1 MEPNQNLNI
10 IPYSLSSSSSGN
22 LGNDSKKSEKPN
34 SKKSILRKEGSQS
47 KNKDKHAVFV
57 EPSLNQV
64 AFYVPDLNNMN
75 KNNRISLNTVS
86 EEPEPNSRSGSEL
99 INNRNM
105 SIIRSAVNTEQKLT
119 FENNEI
125 NSNNFVND
133 MNNNNKSFAYF
144 NNRETS
150 FFNNNFNH
158 INNQAFN
165 KDNKEENKIV
175 ESKTVIFKN
184 QHIKKPPSRK
194 TLDSDYILKDFSQT
208 NDLNNNSLLAA
219 NQQNESNTNNIINN
233 QNISSKVVR
242 IRLSNSGRNSF
253 SSENNLNT
261 SLEQNNS
268 NFGNLSNNN
277 TANIKQNEKDITN
290 NSSNERRERI
300 EEQTKLNTEANR
312 NLFNINAPRN
322 SVVGLNEIN
331 KVNDINNNNQ
341 TNNNMIDNV
350 SNQIN
355 QIITKNNNIKKPKFN
370 KRITIAMTKDD
381 DFDFVNHDF
390 GEDTNQ
396 NLNNINNNFNNNQ
409 NDINKNDNNNNKDI
423 IFQNKDRKMPNR
435 NKKRITMALN
445 PFDEN
450 PNLLNDELEME
461 QKPPE
466 IVSIQNNSKKL
477 YKEKDYTNS
486 YNINEEVVYVE
497 PKIIPQNKNIN
508 YSIYEKYLKYNN
520 LNFPKSESKLNNIT
534 NLNFPQKD
542 DNDNISGSQTTKK
555 EMQMINNDMILNN
568 LNSLQNFDQNNI
580 NIQTLKENIPKNK
593 NFPLN
598 IDSSPLIDLIND
610 KSFLSKNSENTAS
623 KQDDKYNL
631 ILNEDENF
639 DIEKEINNQI
649 NFIEKN
655 LEEKEKYWKNK
666 IINNA
671 ERHTE
676 FESEIN
682 KNKNELNNIEYR
694 INEIMNLK
702 NDLINNKNK
711 YEKLTEKARKMSN
724 DFISAGIEI
733 KDIEHIMYKQ
743 MNCLLFTVMVKN
755 EAVFKFLISDNIW
768 YEKNVSGDS
777 EITFIGVIKSEIFSN
792 YFEEE
797 TIINTNKNVND
808 LIQKYYYETILK
820 VFPNEYEKITIHN
833 LSRKYFLS
841 TQISLCFLHILKII
855 NHISLIDEELE
866 FNTQDLKKYF
876 VKFSYIDIYSAK
888 INFIYELNIEN
899 PFSGNCLKSVEV
911 EKNDYILNDFNE
923 YRNNTLNLIW
933 KYFDPKDIQIN
944 YNYFYNMVLM
954 LNYIDKVRAL
964 KTEINDEYIF
974 NVMQGNIKPKKD
986 EFENEEN
993 NNFDMLELS
1002 QQLEIIYGK
1011 KFLDDLVNKNINEIN
1026 EEIKNENNNSSD
1038 KDIDMKD
1045 KNEGNNGN
1053 DSKDNDEEIVLDLPS
1068 SNNDDDK

>member
-22 LGNDSKKSEKPN
+22 LGNDSKKSDKPN

-47 KNKDKHAVFV
+47 KNKDRHAVFV

-105 SIIRSAVNTEQKLT
+105 SNIRSAVNTEQKLT

-144 NNRETS
+144 NNRDTA
-150 FFNNNFNH
+150 FYNNNFNNT
-158 INNQAFN
+158 NNQALN
-165 KDNKEENKIV
+165 KDNKEENKII
-175 ESKTVIFKN
+175 ESKPIIFKN

-208 NDLNNNSLLAA
+208 NDINNNSFVAV
-219 NQQNESNTNNIINN
+219 NQQNEPNANNIINN

-253 SSENNLNT
+253 SSENNLNA

-268 NFGNLSNNN
+268 NIGNLSNTN
-277 TANIKQNEKDITN
+277 TANIKQNEKDISN

-322 SVVGLNEIN
+322 SLVGLNEIN
-331 KVNDINNNNQ
+331 KINDNNSNPQ
-341 TNNNMIDNV
+341 TNNNMIDNM

-355 QIITKNNNIKKPKFN
+355 QIITKNNNVKKPKFN

-381 DFDFVNHDF
+381 DFDFVNNDF
-390 GEDTNQ
+390 SDDKNQ
-396 NLNNINNNFNNNQ
+396 NLNNDNNPKDININDNPNNN
-409 NDINKNDNNNNKDI
+409 DI
-423 IFQNKDRKMPNR
+423 IFQNKERKMPNK

-450 PNLLNDELEME
+450 PNLFNEEFELE
-461 QKPPE
+461 QKQPE
-466 IVSIQNNSKKL
+466 TVSIQNNSKKL
-477 YKEKDYTNS
+477 YKEKDYNNS
-486 YNINEEVVYVE
+486 YNNNNEEVVYVE

-508 YSIYEKYLKYNN
+508 YSMYEKYLKYNN

-534 NLNFPQKD
+534 TLNFPQKD

-555 EMQMINNDMILNN
+555 EMQMMNNDMILNN
-568 LNSLQNFDQNNI
+568 LNNLQNIDQNNI
-580 NIQTLKENIPKNK
+580 NMEILKENIPKNK

-610 KSFLSKNSENTAS
+610 KSFLSKNNSENTAS

-655 LEEKEKYWKNK
+655 LEEKEKNWKNK

-682 KNKNELNNIEYR
+682 KNQNELNNIKYR
-694 INEIMNLK
+694 INEMINLK
-702 NDLINNKNK
+702 NDLIKNK
-711 YEKLTEKARKMSN
+711 TKFETLSEKALKLSN
-724 DFISAGIEI
+724 DLISAGIEI

-755 EAVFKFLISDNIW
+755 EATFKFLISDNIW

-777 EITFIGVIKSEIFSN
+777 EITFIGVIKTEVFSN

-808 LIQKYYYETILK
+808 LIQKYYYETINK

-833 LSRKYFLS
+833 LSRKYYLA

-866 FNTQDLKKYF
+866 FNTQDLKKYY

-888 INFIYELNIEN
+888 IIFIYELNIEN

-944 YNYFYNMVLM
+944 YNYFYNMILM
-954 LNYIDKVRAL
+954 LNYLDKVRAL
-964 KTEINDEYIF
+964 KAELNDEYIF

-986 EFENEEN
+986 EFDNEEN

-1011 KFLDDLVNKNINEIN
+1011 KFLDDLSNKNINEII
-1026 EEIKNENNNSSD
+1026 EENQVENNNSD
-1038 KDIDMKD
+1038 KDIEMNE
-1045 KNEGNNGN
+1045 KNEGNFGSNN
-1053 DSKDNDEEIVLDLPS
+1053 KDNDDEEIVLDLPS
-1068 SNNDDDK
+1068 SNNDDEK